1 MRISDWSSDV
11 CSSDLSFIQ
20 AAAATCA
27 LPILPSTWAQPAP
40 RFAASPVALGVID
53 VAGNLALTQKI
64 FDNYA
69 VAHKDRVSRFAITRS
84 PAPEPAGKIRAMQ
97 AANRVELHI
106 VLTGLDGI
114 AAGIEQGI
122 WEDLTPYHSI
132 IGRPSDI
139 YDGGAAEIQKQAG
152 GNGMLIAFSHQGPV
166 LEYMPS
172 RVTKP
177 PRSEEHTSELQSL

>member
-1 MRISDWSSDV
+1 MNR
-11 CSSDLSFIQ
+11 
-20 AAAATCA
+20 
-27 LPILPSTWAQPAP
+27 P
-40 RFAASPVALGVID
+40 
-53 VAGNLALTQKI
+53 
-64 FDNYA
+64 
-69 VAHKDRVSRFAITRS
+69 
-84 PAPEPAGKIRAMQ
+84 PAPELAGKICAMH

-106 VLTGLDGI
+106 VLTGLDVI

-177 PRSEEHTSELQSL
+177 PRTPADLPAWAKANPNKTGRASWREHVSKYVEIPVVAG

>member
-1 MRISDWSSDV
+1 MRARQD
-11 CSSDLSFIQ
+11 
-20 AAAATCA
+20 
-27 LPILPSTWAQPAP
+27 
-40 RFAASPVALGVID
+40 
-53 VAGNLALTQKI
+53 
-64 FDNYA
+64 
-69 VAHKDRVSRFAITRS
+69 
-84 PAPEPAGKIRAMQ
+84 
-97 AANRVELHI
+97 ANRVELHI
-106 VLTGLDGI
+106 GLTGLDGI

-177 PRSEEHTSELQSL
+177 PAHQRTCSLGPRRTRDRQRVV